1 MGPKQHVLVVDDENN
16 ILSSLR
22 RALQIEGFQVTVA
35 DGGEAALEAVE
46 KGAVDLVLLDVA
58 MPDIDGIEVLRRIKA
73 KAPDQPVVMMSGHS
87 TIETAV
93 QATKLGAFDFIE
105 KPLASERLLLTIR
118 NALDSGRLRR
128 ENAELRRLQLG
139 EMVGRSEAIKQIE
152 QTIAKAAPTSG
163 RVLITGPNGTGKELV
178 ARSLHVNSQR
188 AEGPFIKVN
197 CAAIAHDL
205 IESEL
210 FGHEKGAFTGAA
222 NRRIGKF
229 EQAHGGTLFLDE
241 IGDMSLAAQAK
252 VLRVLQE
259 GELER
264 VGGAETIIVDVRVI
278 AATNKDLFAE
288 IAAGRFR
295 EDLYYRLNV
304 VPIALPALSERRED
318 IPELVAH
325 FLRQT
330 SESHGRRPKQIEQSA
345 LTLLMQQPWPGNIRE
360 LRNVVERLVIL
371 VESPTI
377 AAEHIVELLNVP
389 SAVPVRRAAG
399 ELPLRDVV
407 MAAEREAILAALERH
422 EGQVAKAAAQLG
434 LERSHLYKKMKI
446 LGIDRS

>member
-1 MGPKQHVLVVDDENN
+1 
-16 ILSSLR
+16 
-22 RALQIEGFQVTVA
+22 
-35 DGGEAALEAVE
+35 
-46 KGAVDLVLLDVA
+46 
-58 MPDIDGIEVLRRIKA
+58 
-73 KAPDQPVVMMSGHS
+73 MSGHS